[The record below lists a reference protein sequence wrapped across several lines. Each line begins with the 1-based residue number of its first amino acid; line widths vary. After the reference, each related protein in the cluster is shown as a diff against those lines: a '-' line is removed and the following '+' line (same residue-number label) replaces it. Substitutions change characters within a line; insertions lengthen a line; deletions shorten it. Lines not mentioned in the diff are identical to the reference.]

1 MFRRTYLLIATCLT
15 ALSAGC
21 STQSLP
27 DVGKLLGRQSES
39 DQRPHGRTKLDVLA
53 RSLGNS
59 QEVSLEPQALAARMS
74 ELLESGKPTLAA
86 GWVRRHPDA
95 ALDALRTLD
104 ETIPPAV
111 ARLIAEVHDRQTI
124 VAGGGWS
131 EIAKLPKAS
140 RAAVDDYADVRS
152 LFHQRMADGLIDR
165 ALELDLIAKADAAQS
180 AVLAIDARQL
190 RGTAL
195 LLADRPADAVAALG
209 DAIQKAAE
217 VSPYQTA
224 YLLLLESDAQR
235 RAGQAKIAA
244 QTWQQ
249 AVLTAAYLVDDEPPV
264 LDPVLWERLS
274 YLRPANMSWP
284 ADVVAM
290 LAAREPLPGFD
301 DVPNDATTAS
311 DVEADAAEAETIV
324 WHSIGRWYLDRG
336 HAQAA
341 LVAFKRAESAAADE
355 SARQWL
361 RFRQAKALTVL
372 GQGGAA
378 TAILVGLSTAKPSAV
393 ERPVS
398 ALLGSLYLQ
407 RGQMQRGL
415 TMLRKAVERDDG
427 VEWAE
432 RSEAEADLGLAYLS
446 VGDAVNG
453 LNRVHRA
460 QERFQAEHEPES
472 LVASLE
478 NELKYLEQTGKR
490 REAAD
495 VRTRLRA
502 AEKGE

>member
-1 MFRRTYLLIATCLT
+1 MFQRTSPWVAACVASLLV
-15 ALSAGC
+15 GC
-21 STQSLP
+21 STQSVP
-27 DVGKLLGRQSES
+27 DFGKLLDRRSES
-39 DQRPHGRTKLDVLA
+39 EKRPHGRTKLDVYA

-59 QEVSLEPQALAARMS
+59 QEISLEPQALSARMS
-74 ELLESGKPTLAA
+74 ELLESGKPALAA

-104 ETIPPAV
+104 ETIPNNV
-111 ARLIAEVHDRQTI
+111 TRLIAEVHDRQTI

-131 EIAKLPKAS
+131 EIAKMPPAN
-140 RAAVDDYADVRS
+140 REAVDAYADMRS

-165 ALELDLIAKADAAQS
+165 ALELDLIAKAEAARS
-180 AVLAIDARQL
+180 SVLAIDARQL

-195 LLADRPADAVAALG
+195 LLADRPADAVAAFD
-209 DAIQKAAE
+209 DAIRAASE
-217 VSPYQTA
+217 ISPYQTA
-224 YLLLLESDAQR
+224 YLLLLQSDAQR
-235 RAGQAKIAA
+235 RAGQAKVAA

-249 AVLTAAYLVDDEPPV
+249 AVLTAAYLVDDEPAV

-290 LAAREPLPGFD
+290 LSAREPLPGFAGMQAD
-301 DVPNDATTAS
+301 ETLAS
-311 DVEADAAEAETIV
+311 DVEADPADAETII

-341 LVAFKRAESAAADE
+341 LVAFKRAESAATEE

-415 TMLRKAVERDDG
+415 AMLRKAVERDDG

-432 RSEAEADLGLAYLS
+432 RSEAEADLGLAYLT

-460 QERFQAEHEPES
+460 QERFQAENEPES

-478 NELKYLEQTGKR
+478 NELKYLEQAGKR
-490 REAAD
+490 REASD
-495 VRTRLRA
+495 VRAQLRA

>member
-1 MFRRTYLLIATCLT
+1 
-15 ALSAGC
+15 
-21 STQSLP
+21 
-27 DVGKLLGRQSES
+27 
-39 DQRPHGRTKLDVLA
+39 
-53 RSLGNS
+53 LGNS
-59 QEVSLEPQALAARMS
+59 QEVSLEPKALSARMS
-74 ELLESGKPTLAA
+74 ELLESDKPALAA
-86 GWVRRHPDA
+86 GWVRRNPDA

-104 ETIPPAV
+104 DAIPADV
-111 ARLIAEVHDRQTI
+111 VRLIAEVHDRQTI

-131 EIAKLPKAS
+131 EIVGLSKS
-140 RAAVDDYADVRS
+140 HRAAVDAYSDVRS

-165 ALELDLIAKADAAQS
+165 ALEIDLPAKADATQS
-180 AVLAIDARQL
+180 AMLAIDARQL

-195 LLADRPADAVAALG
+195 LLADRPGEAVAAFDEALRT
-209 DAIQKAAE
+209 AAE
-217 VSPYQTA
+217 VSPYQAA

-235 RAGQAKIAA
+235 RAGQAKVAN

-249 AVLTAAYLVDDEPPV
+249 AVLTTAYLVDGDDAV

-290 LAAREPLPGFD
+290 LADREPLPGFD
-301 DVPNDATTAS
+301 DVKNEATNAS
-311 DVEADAAEAETIV
+311 DADADPADAETIV

-336 HAQAA
+336 HGQAA
-341 LVAFKRAESAAADE
+341 LVAFKRAEAATSEPSAK
-355 SARQWL
+355 QWL

-372 GQGGAA
+372 GQGGPA
-378 TAILVGLSTAKPSAV
+378 TAILVGLSTTKPSAV
-393 ERPVS
+393 ERPVT

-415 TMLRKAVERDDG
+415 AMLRKAVERDDG
-427 VEWAE
+427 MEWPE
-432 RSEAEADLGLAYLS
+432 RTEAEADLGLAYLS
-446 VGDAVNG
+446 VGDQVNG

-460 QERFQAEHEPES
+460 QERFQAENEPES

-478 NELKYLEQTGKR
+478 NELKYWEQTGKR
-490 REAAD
+490 REAGEVKA
-495 VRTRLRA
+495 RLRA